1 MKKGIGLILLVISTL
16 ILVGCDAQ
24 QDKASHSSHYQKGKV
39 TIVEYADLKCPY
51 CKKVDQNVMPKLKKD
66 YLHNKNVEYQF
77 VNMAFLGKDSIVGS
91 RAEHAVK
98 RIAPEKHLQFLHQL
112 FEQQPKDEKAWLTE
126 KRLDAEIDKLNL
138 DEDKKSQIKKAYKT
152 KDSQAWKDVEKDQ
165 ERYKK
170 HKVKQAP
177 TVYINGEKLEDPYK
191 YENYKTKIDKALKDK
206 DK

>member
-16 ILVGCDAQ
+16 ILVSCNSQ

-77 VNMAFLGKDSIVGS
+77 VDMAFLGKDSIVGS

-112 FEQQPKDEKAWLTE
+112 FEQQPKDEKTWLTE

-138 DEDKKSQIKKAYKT
+138 NQDKKDQIKKAYKT
-152 KDSQAWKDVEKDQ
+152 KDSQAWKDAEKDQ

-177 TVYINGEKLEDPYK
+177 TVYINGEKLKDPYK
-191 YENYKTKIDKALKDK
+191 YKNYKTKIDKALKNK
-206 DK
+206 ES

>member
-16 ILVGCDAQ
+16 ILVSCNSQ
-24 QDKASHSSHYQKGKV
+24 QDKESHSSHYQKGKV

-98 RIAPEKHLQFLHQL
+98 RISPENH
-112 FEQQPKDEKAWLTE
+112 
-126 KRLDAEIDKLNL
+126 
-138 DEDKKSQIKKAYKT
+138 
-152 KDSQAWKDVEKDQ
+152 
-165 ERYKK
+165 
-170 HKVKQAP
+170 
-177 TVYINGEKLEDPYK
+177 
-191 YENYKTKIDKALKDK
+191 
-206 DK
+206 

>member
-1 MKKGIGLILLVISTL
+1 MS
-16 ILVGCDAQ
+16 CNAQ

-77 VNMAFLGKDSIVGS
+77 VNMAFLGKDSIVSS

-152 KDSQAWKDVEKDQ
+152 KDSQAWKDAEKDQ

-191 YENYKTKIDKALKDK
+191 YENYKAKIDKALKNK